1 MKTTLRLLG
10 GVLLATAMFPQ
21 SAAKAHIKMLQPAPW
36 IVEDDGVGGFGG
48 GNPQKAGPCGPG
60 ANDAKMLTNTVTTFK
75 AGETIT
81 VKWSETIAHPGYFR
95 ISLAENRAD
104 LLDPSL
110 KFDSNCNV
118 DHSLIPKGPHDNVLA
133 DGILIQEPNGAAR
146 PGSPNYTFEV
156 KLPEKPCEKC
166 TLQLIQFM
174 EAHPPS
180 CIYYHCADIKIVA
193 GGAASGGTDAGIA
206 TSGDAGAASSTGMAT
221 TGATDGGTHSTTGST
236 VDAALPSGSGTS
248 VPLPG
253 VTGNAPD
260 AGSVVASGSDAG
272 TASATPAT
280 AAARPDDGGCSV
292 AFGGTGSTGA
302 IAGFGLALVGLVLR
316 RRRQR

>member
-10 GVLLATAMFPQ
+10 GVLLATAMFPR
-21 SAAKAHIKMLQPAPW
+21 SAAEAHIKMLKPAPW
-36 IVEDDGVGGFGG
+36 IVEDEGIGGFGG
-48 GNPQKAGPCGPG
+48 GNPQKTGPCGPG
-60 ANDAKMLTNTVTTFK
+60 AGDAKTLTNTVTTYK
-75 AGETIT
+75 AGETIS
-81 VKWSETIAHPGYFR
+81 VQWNETIPHPGYFR
-95 ISLAENRAD
+95 IALAENRAD

-110 KFDSNCNV
+110 KFDANCNV

-156 KLPEKPCEKC
+156 KLPETPCEKC

-193 GGAASGGTDAGIA
+193 GGAASGGTG
-206 TSGDAGAASSTGMAT
+206 GDAGATSGTGMAT
-221 TGATDGGTHSTTGST
+221 TGAADAGASTGAAA
-236 VDAALPSGSGTS
+236 DAALPTGSGTAS
-248 VPLPG
+248 PVP
-253 VTGNAPD
+253 VATGAAD
-260 AGSVVASGSDAG
+260 AGAVAVSGSDAG
-272 TASATPAT
+272 TVSAAPSTT
-280 AAARPDDGGCSV
+280 AASPDDGGCSV
-292 AFGGTGSTGA
+292 ALGGTGSSGA
-302 IAGFGLALVGLVLR
+302 LAGMGLALVGLLLR